1 MLKSSLCDY
10 SDAYILVKGNISD
23 NNAAGTGAAANH
35 TSKKVI
41 FKDCAPF
48 TDCISEI
55 NNTQVDN
62 AKYIDRVMRMYN
74 LIEYSGNYSKT
85 SGSSCQYCKDV
96 PAVNDDGNIVDFN
109 GANATDSF
117 YFKAKITDQTNNDGQ
132 INDAEI
138 MVPLKYLRNFWTT
151 LEMPLIY
158 CEVNVILTWS
168 TSCVNLYTNVA
179 NQILT
184 FAITETMLYDPAV
197 TLSAQNNEKLLSQ
210 LKSGFKRTTNW
221 NKYLVK
227 P

>member
-1 MLKSSLCDY
+1 
-10 SDAYILVKGNISD
+10 
-23 NNAAGTGAAANH
+23 
-35 TSKKVI
+35 
-41 FKDCAPF
+41 
-48 TDCISEI
+48 
-55 NNTQVDN
+55 
-62 AKYIDRVMRMYN
+62 
-74 LIEYSGNYSKT
+74 
-85 SGSSCQYCKDV
+85 
-96 PAVNDDGNIVDFN
+96 
-109 GANATDSF
+109 
-117 YFKAKITDQTNNDGQ
+117 
-132 INDAEI
+132 

-151 LEMPLIY
+151 LEMTLIY

-179 NQILT
+179 NQILP

>member
-1 MLKSSLCDY
+1 M
-10 SDAYILVKGNISD
+10 
-23 NNAAGTGAAANH
+23 
-35 TSKKVI
+35 
-41 FKDCAPF
+41 
-48 TDCISEI
+48 
-55 NNTQVDN
+55 
-62 AKYIDRVMRMYN
+62 
-74 LIEYSGNYSKT
+74 
-85 SGSSCQYCKDV
+85 
-96 PAVNDDGNIVDFN
+96 NDDGNIVDFN

-197 TLSAQNNEKLLSQ
+197 T
-210 LKSGFKRTTNW
+210 
-221 NKYLVK
+221 
-227 P
+227 